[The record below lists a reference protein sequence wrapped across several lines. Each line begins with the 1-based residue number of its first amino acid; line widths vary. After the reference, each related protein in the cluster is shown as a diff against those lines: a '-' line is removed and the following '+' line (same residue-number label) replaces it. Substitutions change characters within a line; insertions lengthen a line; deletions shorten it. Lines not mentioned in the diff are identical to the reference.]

1 MKKNMG
7 IFMALAIFY
16 ILVAVLALIM
26 LGGKNSFFNK
36 SKDTYGA
43 QPAVLSQTVIGE
55 NSDNR
60 VTEQP
65 DLVVEEPAVTQEIE
79 DVEEEVIEQTQEEPV
94 VEDEVVEVEEEPAEE
109 PVVYEKRYLSFTTTN
124 DEPLRFR
131 KGPSED
137 AEIITKLFTGT
148 LGYVTQPGNEWCKVV
163 MTTGREGYLATEFLG
178 MKELTEDEYP
188 EKFRNLV
195 EAPQEELTQL
205 KFVEVADEET
215 QVTES
220 EE

>member
-1 MKKNMG
+1 MG

-36 SKDTYGA
+36 SKDTYGTE
-43 QPAVLSQTVIGE
+43 PAVLSQTVIGE

-148 LGYVTQPGNEWCKVV
+148 LGYVTQPGNEWCKVI

>member
-1 MKKNMG
+1 MKKNLG

-26 LGGKNSFFNK
+26 LGGKSSFFNK
-36 SKDTYGA
+36 GKDTYGA
-43 QPAVLSQTVIGE
+43 EPAVLSQTIIGE
-55 NSDNR
+55 NNDNR
-60 VTEQP
+60 VTEEPVQVVSEP
-65 DLVVEEPAVTQEIE
+65 ELIDEVSEENEEIVEEVVTEPVIE
-79 DVEEEVIEQTQEEPV
+79 DEELQIEEEEI
-94 VEDEVVEVEEEPAEE
+94 EE

-178 MKELTEDEYP
+178 MKELTEEEYP
-188 EKFRNLV
+188 EKFRDLV
-195 EAPQEELTQL
+195 EAPQEELTEL
-205 KFVEVADEET
+205 KFVEVSDEQPEDLG
-215 QVTES
+215 S

>member
-1 MKKNMG
+1 MG

-65 DLVVEEPAVTQEIE
+65 ALVVEEPAVTEEIE
-79 DVEEEVIEQTQEEPV
+79 DVEEEVIEEVQEEPE
-94 VEDEVVEVEEEPAEE
+94 VEDEVVEVEEEPVEE

-148 LGYVTQPGNEWCKVV
+148 LGYVTLPGNEWCKVV

-178 MKELTEDEYP
+178 MKELTEEEYP
-188 EKFRNLV
+188 EKFRDLV

>member
-1 MKKNMG
+1 MG

>member
-1 MKKNMG
+1 
-7 IFMALAIFY
+7 MALAIFY
-16 ILVAVLALIM
+16 VMVAVLALIM
-26 LGGKNSFFNK
+26 LGGKSSFFNK
-36 SKDTYGA
+36 GKDTYGA
-43 QPAVLSQTVIGE
+43 EPAVLSQTVIGE
-55 NSDNR
+55 NPDNR
-60 VTEQP
+60 VAEEPVQVVSEP
-65 DLVVEEPAVTQEIE
+65 EVIDEISEDKEEIVEEVETEPEIE
-79 DVEEEVIEQTQEEPV
+79 DEEPEIEEEQI
-94 VEDEVVEVEEEPAEE
+94 EE

-178 MKELTEDEYP
+178 MKELTEEEYP
-188 EKFRNLV
+188 ERFRDLV
-195 EAPQEELTQL
+195 EAPQEDLTEL
-205 KFVEVADEET
+205 KFIEVSDEQT
-215 QVTES
+215 TDSGS

>member
-36 SKDTYGA
+36 GKNTYGA
-43 QPAVLSQTVIGE
+43 EPAVLSQTVIGE

-60 VTEQP
+60 V
-65 DLVVEEPAVTQEIE
+65 VEESAPVVVSEPEVIEEIQDDGEEIIE
-79 DVEEEVIEQTQEEPV
+79 DVETEPEIEEEIEIEDEPV
-94 VEDEVVEVEEEPAEE
+94 EE

-178 MKELTEDEYP
+178 MKELTEEEYP
-188 EKFRNLV
+188 ERFKDLV
-195 EAPQEELTQL
+195 EAPQEELTEL
-205 KFVEVADEET
+205 KFIEVPDDDT
-215 QVTES
+215 QDTGS

>member
-1 MKKNMG
+1 MG

-43 QPAVLSQTVIGE
+43 EPAVLSQTVIGE

-109 PVVYEKRYLSFTTTN
+109 PVVYEKRDLSFTTTN